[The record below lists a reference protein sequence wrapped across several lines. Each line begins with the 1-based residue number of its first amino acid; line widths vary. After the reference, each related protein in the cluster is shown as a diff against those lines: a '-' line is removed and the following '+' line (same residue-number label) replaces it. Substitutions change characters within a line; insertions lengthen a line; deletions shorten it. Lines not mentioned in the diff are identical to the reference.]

1 MNLLLAAILLPLHF
15 TAPAD
20 TLGTDRSGVARVSA
34 LPAYAYVFHRL
45 ASNGMMAVV
54 PGYADSVGR
63 TILVPHAPGTRET
76 VWLDAGPSGST
87 VTIFVMSRDAVGNM
101 SAPSNGCVLG
111 DPASAP
117 TPTVRHAAWTS
128 LDVPIVRGA
137 PERCGPAALAMVL
150 RYYRAPA
157 AAVREA
163 NTAYDP
169 ALGGS
174 CMDDLAVAARR
185 AGFAADIA
193 TLTSASLID
202 LLNDG
207 VPPIVLYQSG
217 PVGRFGVVTGWDAT
231 RGSFTIHD
239 GTARPRVAGRE
250 ELTRKWETAGSQA
263 LIVRPATP

>member
-1 MNLLLAAILLPLHF
+1 
-15 TAPAD
+15 
-20 TLGTDRSGVARVSA
+20 
-34 LPAYAYVFHRL
+34 
-45 ASNGMMAVV
+45 
-54 PGYADSVGR
+54 
-63 TILVPHAPGTRET
+63 
-76 VWLDAGPSGST
+76 
-87 VTIFVMSRDAVGNM
+87 MSRDAAGNL
-101 SAPSNGCVLG
+101 SAPSNGCALG
-111 DPASAP
+111 DPVSAP
-117 TPTVRHAAWTS
+117 TPTVRHVAWMS
-128 LDVPIVRGA
+128 LDVPIVRRA

-163 NTAYDP
+163 DAAYDP
-169 ALGGS
+169 ALRGS
-174 CMDDLAVAARR
+174 RMDDLAVAARR

-193 TLTSASLID
+193 TLDSASLID

-217 PVGRFGVVTGWDAT
+217 PVDRFGVVTGWDAT

-250 ELTRKWETAGSQA
+250 ELTRNWETAGSQA